1 MVIKSKEEFLAKR
14 AAEKKARM
22 EHRRTRGPR
31 TQGVLFKR
39 LPDGSVVNADLSE
52 EEIAKRNAAEKA
64 KEVKLDKCISDQAI
78 STDTA
83 ENINNANKSFIP
95 SPGPKVSAWVS
106 GPPPGMINK
115 DEGISPVLNTETL
128 ERKEEPNIPL
138 QSSSSASKLDEV
150 LSSSLL
156 DIGNNRTTWY

>member
-1 MVIKSKEEFLAKR
+1 MGRQEERNNAKVSKSKR
-14 AAEKKARM
+14 
-22 EHRRTRGPR
+22 
-31 TQGVLFKR
+31 
-39 LPDGSVVNADLSE
+39 
-52 EEIAKRNAAEKA
+52 EKA
-64 KEVKLDKCISDQAI
+64 KEKKRKQEKCISDQAI

-150 LSSSLL
+150 LSSS
-156 DIGNNRTTWY
+156 